1 MTALDK
7 NPTNH
12 NFLSP
17 LNFKFQIKRAPHI
30 NFFIQEI
37 NLPSISIQPKD
48 VGNPFVKIPYPGDH
62 IDYSILTVKFKV
74 DEDLKNYL
82 EMHSW
87 LRGLGFP
94 KSFEEYSTLSNQ
106 NQLEGKGLRSDISLI
121 ILNSTKLPNYEIT
134 FTEAFPTSLS
144 ELVFSTTEQT
154 VNYMTATV
162 DFRYI
167 LYNIEKIT

>member
-37 NLPSISIQPKD
+37 NLPSISIQPKE

-62 IDYSILTVKFKV
+62 IDYSVLTVKFKV

-94 KSFEEYSTLSNQ
+94 QSFDEYSTLSNQ

-144 ELVFSTTEQT
+144 ELTFTTTEET

>member
-37 NLPSISIQPKD
+37 NLPSISIQPKE

-62 IDYSILTVKFKV
+62 IDYSVLTVKFKV

-94 KSFEEYSTLSNQ
+94 QSFDEYSTLSNQ

-144 ELVFSTTEQT
+144 ELMFTTTEET

>member
-37 NLPSISIQPKD
+37 NLPSISIQPKE

-62 IDYSILTVKFKV
+62 IDYTLLTVKFKV

-82 EMHSW
+82 EMQSW

-94 KSFEEYSTLSNQ
+94 QSFDEYSTLSNQ

-134 FTEAFPTSLS
+134 FTEAFPVSLS
-144 ELVFSTTEQT
+144 ELVFSTTEDT

>member
-7 NPTNH
+7 SPTNH

-62 IDYSILTVKFKV
+62 IDYSILKVKFKV

-94 KSFEEYSTLSNQ
+94 KSFEEYSTLSSQ
-106 NQLEGKGLRSDISLI
+106 NQLEGKGLRSDISLVV
-121 ILNSTKLPNYEIT
+121 LNSTKLPNYEIV
-134 FTEAFPTSLS
+134 FTEAFPTFLS
-144 ELVFSTTEQT
+144 ELMFSTTEQS
-154 VNYMTATV
+154 VNYMTASV
-162 DFRYI
+162 EFRYI